1 MKISIFEFGKQPLHE
16 WMQVNPDCECMKL
29 VGNVY
34 DNFYV
39 DYYNDKKESKK
50 YTHEIKQGNDAFDL
64 LYGFERI
71 VKSSM
76 PKMFDV
82 SDLHL
87 VDENGELCE
96 DEVSA
101 EATEYQPSLIMK
113 MLYNRSH
120 GTKFIVKGDFI
131 TSEDGKTLISSLK
144 KKGVVEV
151 PAGITTIGRIAFAV
165 IDKGILEV
173 VLPEGVVSIEESA
186 FEMSDALKKISLPDS
201 LTSLGESA
209 FYGAELE
216 ELSLPDG
223 IEEIPACCFCFN
235 SIEKLKLPRNLK
247 YVRACGLAG
256 LYCDEVV
263 LPEGTEI
270 IESESIEGYY
280 EKIFIPKSLREI
292 AKDFYYEDGIDDYP
306 ESFRP
311 YITVHPENPYF
322 ESHNGVLYKRG
333 KKKRYL

>member
-1 MKISIFEFGKQPLHE
+1 
-16 WMQVNPDCECMKL
+16 
-29 VGNVY
+29 
-34 DNFYV
+34 
-39 DYYNDKKESKK
+39 
-50 YTHEIKQGNDAFDL
+50 
-64 LYGFERI
+64 
-71 VKSSM
+71 
-76 PKMFDV
+76 
-82 SDLHL
+82 
-87 VDENGELCE
+87 
-96 DEVSA
+96 
-101 EATEYQPSLIMK
+101 
-113 MLYNRSH
+113 
-120 GTKFIVKGDFI
+120 
-131 TSEDGKTLISSLK
+131 
-144 KKGVVEV
+144 
-151 PAGITTIGRIAFAV
+151 
-165 IDKGILEV
+165 
-173 VLPEGVVSIEESA
+173 VSIEESA